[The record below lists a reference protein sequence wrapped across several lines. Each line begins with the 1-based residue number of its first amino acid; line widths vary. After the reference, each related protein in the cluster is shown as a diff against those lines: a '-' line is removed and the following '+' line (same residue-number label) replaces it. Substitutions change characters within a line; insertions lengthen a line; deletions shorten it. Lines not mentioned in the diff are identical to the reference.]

1 MKRIA
6 VFGSR
11 RAMDE
16 LMRIV
21 QDPGQFI
28 LIHNI
33 HSIDGYMLSD
43 IILTRGW
50 ENSYIN
56 PHNLLIQVK
65 RYGTR

>member
-1 MKRIA
+1 
-6 VFGSR
+6 
-11 RAMDE
+11 
-16 LMRIV
+16 
-21 QDPGQFI
+21 
-28 LIHNI
+28 
-33 HSIDGYMLSD
+33 LSD